1 MDRYLV
7 ISNHTAED
15 CKMAIRHFME
25 YHSGFLNHFEW
36 GCMDGE
42 HAAYAIVEAENHE
55 HAKMAVP
62 ALLRDKA
69 KVVKLTSFSKE
80 SITDAIQATHL

>member
-15 CKMAIRHFME
+15 CKMAIKHFME

-36 GCMDGE
+36 GCMDDV
-42 HAAYAIVEAENHE
+42 HTAYAIIEAENHD

-69 KVVKLTSFSKE
+69 KAIKLTSFNKE
-80 SITDAIQATHL
+80 KTPGEIHETHL